1 MQLPTS
7 TRSRNNWPNVEN
19 SFSAITL
26 DPKEIGTSLFYSKVN
41 KIYQDTCPV
50 SFIQFDSE
58 IKILEFLL
66 ETFLKKAKTL
76 ALR

>member
-1 MQLPTS
+1 MENTFS
-7 TRSRNNWPNVEN
+7 T
-19 SFSAITL
+19 ITL

-66 ETFLKKAKTL
+66 ETFFEKAKTL
-76 ALR
+76 AVR